1 MTRHLDADEL
11 DVAQQMFA
19 ARKTTFQIWSRLKRR
34 RDQKGEACPTIDN
47 VRRALKGK
55 SHARGR
61 KETRGRKKLISAT
74 KLRTIDNIRVA
85 LLKKAKGMEEVSLK
99 KIKQKAR
106 LDVDDSTLSRAFK
119 SIGVSWRSPREKPS
133 RTIEQEAERKIWAD
147 KYRKKAISF
156 WTDSVDLYIDC
167 KKFALPLSA
176 RSREAA
182 ARSKIR
188 GALRKRSEGLVS
200 ELTRP
205 STKKHR
211 YPPGAQA
218 WVLGGIC
225 GKKIRLWQYIEG
237 RWNSKTAARMYTGP
251 IQKTLKKHRP
261 DKKRW
266 KIVEDNDPSGFKSS
280 AGKAAKQSAHITTI
294 DLPTYSP
301 DLQPLDYSIW
311 NEVERR
317 TTALL
322 GNKAVS
328 AKEYRCLLRQVAY
341 GLPENVVG
349 AAVASMR
356 KRCGQIYEANGANIR
371 DD

>member
-1 MTRHLDADEL
+1 MTRHLDATEL
-11 DVAQQMFA
+11 DAVQQMSA
-19 ARKTTFQIWSRLKRR
+19 ARKTTLQIWSRLKRR
-34 RDQKGEACPTIDN
+34 RDHKGEACPTINN

-55 SHARGR
+55 THARGR
-61 KETRGRKKLISAT
+61 QETRGRKKMISAT
-74 KLRTIDNIRVA
+74 KLQSLDKIRIT
-85 LLKKAKGMEEVSLK
+85 LLKKAKGMEEISLK

-106 LDVDDSTLSRAFK
+106 LNVDDSTLSRAFH

-133 RTIEQEAERKIWAD
+133 RTAEQEAERKIWAD

-176 RSREAA
+176 RSREHA
-182 ARSKIR
+182 ARSKVR

-218 WVLGGIC
+218 WVLAGIC

-237 RWNSKTAARMYTGP
+237 RWNSKIAAGMYLGP
-251 IQKTLKKHRP
+251 IQKALKKHRP
-261 DKKRW
+261 EKKRW

-280 AGKAAKQSAHITTI
+280 AGRAAKQSVGITSI

-311 NEVERR
+311 TEVERR

-322 GNKAVS
+322 GTKAVS
-328 AKEYRCLLRQVAY
+328 AKEYRCLLRRVAF
-341 GLPENVVG
+341 GLPQDVVG

-356 KRCGQIYEANGANIR
+356 KRCEQIYIANGSNIR